1 MAVLC
6 VLELIT
12 LPDKF
17 TLDFTIDGKRMIAK
31 KKTQKTKKNQA
42 HYNLEH
48 VVPDFKPLSSH

>member
-31 KKTQKTKKNQA
+31 KNTKNKKNQA

>member
-6 VLELIT
+6 ILELVT
-12 LPDKF
+12 LPDKY
-17 TLDFTIDGKRMIAK
+17 TLDFIIDGKRMQK
-31 KKTQKTKKNQA
+31 KKKIQA

>member
-6 VLELIT
+6 ILELVT
-12 LPDKF
+12 LPDKY
-17 TLDFTIDGKRMIAK
+17 TLDFTIDGKRMQK
-31 KKTQKTKKNQA
+31 KKKKIQA